1 MKHPAIVQIERVFSA
16 KIRGG
21 KIRFREECDQYFQ
34 EFLTADEVR
43 VLASQLEDL
52 ADELDVIGRLSPPGE
67 YE

>member
-21 KIRFREECDQYFQ
+21 KIRFREECDRYF
-34 EFLTADEVR
+34 EAFLTADEVR

-52 ADELDVIGRLSPPGE
+52 ADELDVIGRLSPPGQ